1 VDVPRIAP
9 RAALLVVATLS
20 LLACAP
26 AGGRSPTAAPAPGA
40 PAPAPSAPATP
51 APPERLPFGV
61 STPSATYAGIYAAME
76 AGLFARAGLD
86 AEVLNLGAG
95 APAQAALLSGE
106 LQVAAPSG
114 TSTINALLAGG
125 DLSIVGAVFDTMPFQ
140 LVAVPSVTS
149 AADLRDKVVGINRLG
164 GSPHAILRYMLRD
177 AGLDPETDVRILQV
191 GGQAERVAA
200 LRSGAVQA
208 TIVDPPFSTLGE
220 REGLRLIADAADL
233 GLAYPHAVLTMN
245 REWLRTRRDTAR
257 RVLQTVV
264 DGTRA
269 FKSDREL
276 GSRAL
281 QRWLQIEDPA
291 LLDEAYAYF
300 SRTLP
305 TAVLPSADGLQRV
318 LDEAAADQPAA
329 RTLRP
334 QDLLDATLAQ
344 EVR

>member
-1 VDVPRIAP
+1 VSTPRFARRAAP
-9 RAALLVVATLS
+9 LVAAALL

-26 AGGRSPTAAPAPGA
+26 AGGGPPAAAPAQGAAATAPSASAAAPAP
-40 PAPAPSAPATP
+40 
-51 APPERLPFGV
+51 ERLPLGI
-61 STPSATYAGIYAAME
+61 STPSGTYAGVYTAME
-76 AGLFARAGLD
+76 AGLFERAGLD
-86 AEVLNLGAG
+86 TEVLYLGAG

-140 LVAVPSVTS
+140 LVAVPGVTT
-149 AADLRDKVVGINRLG
+149 AADLRGKIVGINRLG

-177 AGLDPETDVRILQV
+177 VGLDPENDVRILQV
-191 GGQAERVAA
+191 GQQAERIAA

-208 TIVDPPFSTLGE
+208 TIVDPPFSTQGE

-257 RVLQTVV
+257 RVLQTIV

-269 FKSDREL
+269 FKADREL

-305 TAVLPSADGLQRV
+305 TAVLPSAEGLQRV
-318 LDEAAADQPAA
+318 LDESVAEQPTA
-329 RTLRP
+329 RTLQP